1 MIVVNP
7 STRQFNVPGA
17 DLVFG
22 VTADAGSTVKEF
34 SCPRYVGNNLDLA
47 SCFIRMNYRNPNGE
61 IDSYL
66 VENVTVDGDN
76 IVFGWAL
83 TPKVTMYKGNIS
95 YVMCVTGPDTKVAW
109 HTTLGRGQV
118 LEGLEPDNSIIEP
131 ETADV
136 VAQLIAMVE
145 RQTTAVEK
153 TGADQITLVR
163 SAAKTAE
170 DDAVAQIEAKG
181 ASTLATIPSEY
192 TATVNAVQSAAN
204 AIRGK
209 VSGEAIRLDD
219 VSPMEHYPMVKV
231 HGKNL
236 IPFPYKQTTASVEGV
251 TFTVLSDGGIQV
263 SGTPTDY
270 TSISIYEGTPLVK
283 SGKAVLSYSGDFEN
297 LSLAIAI
304 YDSSAK
310 VLFSSEIWA
319 SSSPIVLDLDLYP
332 SATRWIVYMKRGTV
346 GIEMRGVAYPQLE
359 LGEVAT
365 EYTPYIDPTAVTVT
379 RCGKNLFP
387 VENLNLTQSSG
398 KGVVENDVLTITG
411 YLLSYR
417 LRAPSLVGKT
427 ITFSCEST
435 RSGEKGG
442 GLSIECRDSDNV
454 RMTSVY
460 KQNELS
466 PTVTLV
472 VANGTADVMLF
483 FYAAGSQTET
493 GTAVYK
499 NIQLEISDTNSH
511 YEPYSGETQIPAAD
525 GTVTGLKAVS
535 PTMTLLTDTPGVTI
549 DCEYSR
555 DTNKVIAEILN
566 KLAAL
571 VGNT

>member
-7 STRQFNVPGA
+7 STRQFNIPGA

-22 VTADAGSTVKEF
+22 VTADSGAVTKEF
-34 SCPRYVGNNLDLA
+34 QCPRYVGNNLDLA
-47 SCFIRMNYRNPNGE
+47 GCFIRMNYRNANGE

-95 YVMCVTGPDTKVAW
+95 FVMCVTGPDTKVAW

-118 LEGLEPDNSIIEP
+118 LEGLEPETDMIE
-131 ETADV
+131 EGTVDV
-136 VAQLIAMVE
+136 LAQLIAMVE
-145 RQTTAVEK
+145 RQTAAVEK
-153 TGADQITLVR
+153 VGTDQIALVK
-163 SAAKTAE
+163 SAAQTAQ
-170 DDAVAQIEAKG
+170 DDAMAQIEAKG
-181 ASTLATIPSEY
+181 ASTLATIPEGY
-192 TATVNAVQSAAN
+192 TAVQNAVRGAAN

-209 VSGEAIRLDD
+209 VSGEVIRVDD
-219 VSPMEHYPMVKV
+219 VSPMEHHPVVKV

-236 IPFPYKQTTASVEGV
+236 FDTSKIQVMPESSQNAYVREVGTGYIIVTTRTGYTGNGFCTIKQTLREVCPSLEVGKTYTLTATTESTSVNIYLYIPQAVWLFGKPMIVTEEMLNSAV
-251 TFTVLSDGGIQV
+251 TFYGLSERDGMGTGDCIISNIQ
-263 SGTPTDY
+263 
-270 TSISIYEGTPLVK
+270 IEEG
-283 SGKAVLSYSGDFEN
+283 A
-297 LSLAIAI
+297 
-304 YDSSAK
+304 
-310 VLFSSEIWA
+310 
-319 SSSPIVLDLDLYP
+319 
-332 SATRWIVYMKRGTV
+332 
-346 GIEMRGVAYPQLE
+346 
-359 LGEVAT
+359 VAT
-365 EYTPYIDPTAVTVT
+365 EYTPYVDPTTVTVT

-387 VENLNLTQSSG
+387 IENLNLTQSSG
-398 KGVVENDVLTITG
+398 KGVVENDVLTVTG

-442 GLSIECRDSDNV
+442 GLSIECRDADNV
-454 RMTSVY
+454 RTTSVY

-499 NIQLEISDTNSH
+499 NIQLEISDTASQ
-511 YEPYSGETQIPAAD
+511 YEPYNGETQIPAAD
-525 GTVTGLKAVS
+525 GTVTGLKSVS
-535 PTMTLLTDTPGVTI
+535 PTMSLLTDTPGVTI
-549 DCEYSR
+549 ECEYSR
-555 DTNKVIAEILN
+555 DTNKVIEDILN
-566 KLAAL
+566 KLTAL
-571 VGNT
+571 VGNN